1 MTLYSYSPKVA
12 LDINGNLVQSGK
24 GSIYAITDTAGA
36 TPLTIKDANGS
47 VITGGL
53 EVTPLRMIP
62 GFTIDD
68 HPAVMWRS
76 GAIVIPLEADG
87 ARIPRGGGLGQS
99 LVKASANDFDVTWGA
114 AAGGGGVGDGGT
126 VTSGMVPVYEVNG
139 TYTRPSTST
148 GISVVFT
155 GKADPGP
162 VAQENDRWERL
173 V

>member
-1 MTLYSYSPKVA
+1 MTLYSYSAKVA

-24 GSIYAITDTAGA
+24 GNIYAITDTAGA
-36 TPLTIKDANGS
+36 TPLTIRDANGS

-62 GFTIDD
+62 GFTIEDQ
-68 HPAVMWRS
+68 PAVTWRS

-114 AAGGGGVGDGGT
+114 AAGGGAA
-126 VTSGMVPVYEVNG
+126 TSGMVPVYEVNG

-148 GISVVFT
+148 GITVVFT
-155 GKADPGP
+155 GVADPGP
-162 VAQENDRWERL
+162 VALENDRWERL
-173 V
+173 T

>member
-1 MTLYSYSPKVA
+1 MTLFTYSPKVA
-12 LDINGNLVQSGK
+12 IDIFGALVQSGK
-24 GSIYAITDTAGA
+24 GNIYAPTDTAGA
-36 TPLTIKDANGS
+36 TPLAIKDASGS
-47 VITGGL
+47 AITGGL

-62 GFTIDD
+62 GFTIEDY
-68 HPAVMWRS
+68 PVVMWRS

-87 ARIPRGGGLGQS
+87 ARIPPGGTPGQT
-99 LVKASANDFDVTWGA
+99 LVKGSANDFDVAWGA
-114 AAGGGGVGDGGT
+114 PASGGGGGT

-173 V
+173 T